1 MKGIYYSCIVDK
13 KKILLV
19 FAKTPQFCR
28 LEWLD
33 FRPTAMLHITSS
45 DAFSSAGTEGRFWT
59 SETIHHCDAM
69 QLLKSINA
77 LSQTHIQIVKRHPAI
92 IHVSTSETPWSQA
105 RPAEDN
111 WARNQ
116 RDGAGGKFFT
126 TFSMQTEVNPP
137 SYQRHR
143 DQMVWYECEG

>member
-1 MKGIYYSCIVDK
+1 
-13 KKILLV
+13 
-19 FAKTPQFCR
+19 
-28 LEWLD
+28 
-33 FRPTAMLHITSS
+33 MLHITSR

-69 QLLKSINA
+69 QFLKSINA
-77 LSQTHIQIVKRHPAI
+77 LSQTNIQTVKRHPAI

-116 RDGAGGKFFT
+116 RDGVSGKSFT
-126 TFSMQTEVNPP
+126 TRFQCRRRWILHPTSGAEIRWFGMNEKDRCSVGLVKIHCTADAFFWTHPNVQCLFC
-137 SYQRHR
+137 R
-143 DQMVWYECEG
+143 DTSS